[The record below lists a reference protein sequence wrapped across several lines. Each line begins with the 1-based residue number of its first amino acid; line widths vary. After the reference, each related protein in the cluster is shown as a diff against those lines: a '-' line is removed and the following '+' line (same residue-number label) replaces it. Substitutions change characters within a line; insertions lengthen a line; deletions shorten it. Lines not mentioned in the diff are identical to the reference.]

1 MSNFA
6 TIDFWENDLSGPMPK
21 CHDGYVPDA
30 YAMVSKF
37 ILILQMNEELFGI
50 PDEKKNIK

>member
-37 ILILQMNEELFGI
+37 ILIL
-50 PDEKKNIK
+50 